1 MRILLA
7 TLALAF
13 PVLCAAATSTPEQVA
28 AQLLESYRTSNYQ
41 RAVETIDPAEIAEF
55 AADVRV
61 VFGDENVQAGSAMRA
76 ELFGSDMSGK
86 QLDSLS
92 DADLLARFMKGY
104 IEVLGRR
111 SNAAPVQVTAFT
123 ILGHVDEPP
132 DLAHVVARVTVRD
145 QSLSVTAIR
154 PFTMKKVANQ
164 WLAQLDDTTKA
175 LLNKLRG
182 DVERELARPR

>member
-1 MRILLA
+1 MRFLLA

-41 RAVETIDPAEIAEF
+41 KAVETIDPAEIAEF
-55 AADVRV
+55 AADIRV
-61 VFGDENVQAGSAMRA
+61 VFGDENVQAGSAMRTG
-76 ELFGSDMSGK
+76 LFGSDMSGK

-92 DADLLARFMKGY
+92 DVDLLARFLKGY

-154 PFTMKKVANQ
+154 PITMKKVANQ
-164 WLAQLDDTTKA
+164 WLAQLDDTAKA
-175 LLNKLRG
+175 LLIELRG
-182 DVERELARPR
+182 DVEHERARPK

>member
-76 ELFGSDMSGK
+76 GLFGSDMSGK

-111 SNAAPVQVTAFT
+111 SSAAPVQVTAFT

-164 WLAQLDDTTKA
+164 WLAQLDDTAEA

-182 DVERELARPR
+182 DVERERARPR